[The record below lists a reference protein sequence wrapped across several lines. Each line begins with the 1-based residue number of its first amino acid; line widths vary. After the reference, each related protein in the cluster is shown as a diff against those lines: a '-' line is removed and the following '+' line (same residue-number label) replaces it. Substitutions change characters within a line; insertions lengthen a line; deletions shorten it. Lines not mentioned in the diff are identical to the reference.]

1 MLSVY
6 LQTSSDTAP
15 LPSADAVATAADG
28 ADGSHHLLQEVVR
41 LSRQWVDQLHVQN
54 LHREG
59 ILHLGNLA
67 EDLIRNG
74 QASLFA
80 MTQLRTLLC
89 GNCRRLNAAQ
99 GQCSGQSLDRCL
111 LLKGA
116 SS

>member
-6 LQTSSDTAP
+6 LQTSSDTT
-15 LPSADAVATAADG
+15 PSSSAYSVATAANG

-41 LSRQWVDQLHVQN
+41 LSRQWVDHIHGQDLQ
-54 LHREG
+54 REG

-67 EDLIRNG
+67 EELIRNG
-74 QASLFA
+74 QASLYA
-80 MTQLRTLLC
+80 MAQLRTLLC

-99 GQCSGQSLDRCL
+99 GQCSGQSLDRCQ